1 MLDLDGQR
9 VVLVVNT
16 NTNTNTNATVDTVEL
31 FTGIAGSATF
41 ARVPGVDRPGVIHLA
56 EQPAIFPASR

>member
-9 VVLVVNT
+9 VVLVV